1 MEVVLESQSEIQIT
15 EEVFLERES
24 EENREFIL
32 TRFSGSVIIVSVV
45 IVVSTAT
52 TAQNKFLSMSN
63 HHLGWRV

>member
-1 MEVVLESQSEIQIT
+1 M
-15 EEVFLERES
+15 ERES

-52 TAQNKFLSMSN
+52 TAQNKFFKHEQSSLGMASLS
-63 HHLGWRV
+63 LEEGGAV